1 MGLDQWAYSKRPV
14 KQAEFPFMKKSFED
28 EQIEITCW
36 RKHNRLQG
44 WMERLWESKER
55 PGFDPETMG
64 GSLGDFN
71 CVDVQID
78 IEDLNRLERD
88 IKDKNLPETGGFF
101 FGDDSYGYGGDDETY
116 EKYYLPDDMA
126 FIKSAKEALYEGK
139 EVVYTCWW

>member
-55 PGFDPETMG
+55 PGFAPETMG

-101 FGDDSYGYGGDDETY
+101 FGDDSYAEYENPEWGYKKEDLE
-116 EKYYLPDDMA
+116 
-126 FIKSAKEALYEGK
+126 FIKVARERLANGHQ
-139 EVVYTCWW
+139 VYYTSWW

>member
-1 MGLDQWAYSKRPV
+1 
-14 KQAEFPFMKKSFED
+14 
-28 EQIEITCW
+28 
-36 RKHNRLQG
+36 
-44 WMERLWESKER
+44 MERLWESKER

-101 FGDDSYGYGGDDETY
+101 FGDDSYAEYENPEWGYKKEDLE
-116 EKYYLPDDMA
+116 
-126 FIKSAKEALYEGK
+126 FIKVARERLANGHQ
-139 EVVYTCWW
+139 VYYTSWW

>member
-101 FGDDSYGYGGDDETY
+101 FGDDSYAEYENPEWGYKKEDLE
-116 EKYYLPDDMA
+116 
-126 FIKSAKEALYEGK
+126 FIKVARERLANGHQ
-139 EVVYTCWW
+139 VYYTSWW

>member
-101 FGDDSYGYGGDDETY
+101 FGDDSYAEY
-116 EKYYLPDDMA
+116 ENPEWGCKKEDLE
-126 FIKSAKEALYEGK
+126 FIKVARERLANGHQ
-139 EVVYTCWW
+139 VYYTSWW